1 MWQFFGRLWW
11 RVREASPVVWRRTL
25 HESLAH
31 QRRTSQ
37 VVVDKLRED
46 LEYARREIDLWHGL
60 AKRGAGARV
69 VGQLAAE
76 SEVKP

>member
-1 MWQFFGRLWW
+1 MRQFFGRLWW
-11 RVREASPVVWRRTL
+11 RVREASPVVWRRT
-25 HESLAH
+25 
-31 QRRTSQ
+31 SQ

-46 LEYARREIDLWHGL
+46 LEHARREIDLWHGL